1 MSQQTERTGGSRKL
15 WELALIAVAAGI
27 VVLGVVHGTVAKRE
41 SSRREITIERILIV
55 QQGLE
60 KYAIDN
66 AGKFPPTS
74 LPAKKTQPGE
84 KPSPG
89 VGVEKLG
96 LNLLMEAPPKDL
108 RPQPLRWKGP
118 YVPGAEY
125 LEDGWGRRFR
135 YCLGGRGDPGP
146 PYVLWSPGADNSD
159 GGTGMDADIDVWSPD
174 SLVP

>member
-15 WELALIAVAAGI
+15 WELVVIAVAAGI
-27 VVLGVVHGTVAKRE
+27 LVLWLVRATVAKRE
-41 SSRREITIERILIV
+41 SSRREITIDRILIV

-74 LPAKKTQPGE
+74 VPARKVKPGE

-89 VGVEKLG
+89 EGVEKLG
-96 LNLLMEAPPKDL
+96 LNLLVERPPKDMS
-108 RPQPLRWKGP
+108 PQPLRWKGP
-118 YVPGAEY
+118 YVPGPEY
-125 LEDGWGRRFR
+125 LVDGWGRMFR

-146 PYVLWSPGADNSD
+146 PYVLWSPGADDSD
-159 GGTGMDADIDVWSPD
+159 GGTGLDADIDVWSPD